1 MGEEQI
7 IIKAGTVGIVLGS
20 RSREDMEKL
29 RFLVSLAGTYEYV
42 QNGSLRLLCCDR
54 RKDADDAL
62 ADPKAKSRTELLG
75 EFDGHYYLAADQ
87 AGALHLMKKHPG
99 CFRVVDE
106 SELLKLLQKI
116 SSSQDAAAMRK
127 YQKLQK
133 HIDVGTEVKSF

>member
-7 IIKAGTVGIVLGS
+7 IIKAGPVGIVLGS

-29 RFLVSLAGTYEYV
+29 RFLVTLAGTYEYV
-42 QNGSLRLLCCDR
+42 QNE
-54 RKDADDAL
+54 
-62 ADPKAKSRTELLG
+62 KSRTELLG
-75 EFDGHYYLAADQ
+75 EFDGIYYLAADQ
-87 AGALHLMKKHPG
+87 GGALHLMKKHPG

-133 HIDVGTEVKSF
+133 HIDVGTEVKTT